1 MRRLIMLAALAALP
15 PSLTWAQPADHG
27 IDHLEPPSWW
37 TGMRSPQLEL
47 MVHGPR
53 IAELEPALHYPGVRI
68 AQVTR
73 TSNDNYMF
81 IQLNITPG
89 TLPGKLTLQF
99 RQHGKTV
106 LSHPYTLQARAAGS
120 AERIG
125 FGGADAIYEVM
136 PDRYAN
142 GDPAND
148 NTPGMT
154 ERANRQDG
162 SGRHGGDLAGMAAHL
177 DYVAAMGYTM
187 LWPTPLLEANMQQG
201 SYHGYASTNHYRIDP
216 RYGSNE
222 QYRDF
227 VAQARTRGIGVIQDV
242 VLNHIGDRHWWMRDL
257 PSEDWITHQGKFVPT
272 QHHRVAV
279 QDPYGSQADRRDF
292 TQGWF
297 VDTMPDLNQANPH
310 LATYLMQNSIWWIEY
325 AGLAGLRVD
334 TYSYSDSAF
343 LSAWS
348 ARIMGEYPKL
358 NLVGEEWSPHIP
370 IVARWQE
377 GKRNFDG
384 YASHMPGMMD
394 FPLND
399 TLRRALASD
408 DADGAQYSLTSLY
421 ETLSQDYLYA
431 DPGKMVLFEGNHDL
445 PRIYSDLHEDDAL
458 FRMAMAYV
466 LTAPRIPQFYAGTE
480 VLMTSTTGRRDDAS
494 YRRDFPGGWAGD
506 TVNAFTGAGLT
517 PRQLAAQAF
526 LKKLLNWRKGQP
538 VIHHGKTMQFGP
550 EQNTYVFFRYD
561 GARKVMVA
569 FNKNHSDTTLATAR
583 FQEMLAGVHGGD
595 DVISGQHYALG
606 DTLTLPAR
614 SVLVLALR

>member
-1 MRRLIMLAALAALP
+1 MKLIAAAALLPALLGPACAA
-15 PSLTWAQPADHG
+15 QVQDYR
-27 IDHLEPPSWW
+27 IEHLEPMSWW
-37 TGMRSPQLEL
+37 TGMHSRQLQL
-47 MVHGPR
+47 MVHGHE
-53 IAELEPALHYPGVRI
+53 IAELEPALHYPGVHITNVARG
-68 AQVTR
+68 A
-73 TSNDNYMF
+73 NHNYLF
-81 IQLNITPG
+81 IDLDLAPG
-89 TLPGKLTLQF
+89 TPPGTVHLLFQ
-99 RQHGKTV
+99 RGGKTA
-106 LSHPYTLQARAAGS
+106 LNYPYQLQARAPGS
-120 AERIG
+120 ANRAG

-136 PDRYAN
+136 PDRFAN
-142 GDPAND
+142 GNPAND
-148 NTPGMT
+148 NAAGMT
-154 ERANRQDG
+154 ERADRQDG

-187 LWPTPLLEANMQQG
+187 LWPTPLLESNMQRG
-201 SYHGYASTNHYRIDP
+201 SYHGYATTNHYRIDP

-222 QYRDF
+222 DYRNF
-227 VAQARTRGIGVIQDV
+227 VAQARARGIGVIQDV
-242 VLNHIGDRHWWMRDL
+242 VLNHIGDRHWWMQDL
-257 PSEDWITHQGKFVPT
+257 PSDDWITHQGRFVPT

-279 QDPYGSQADRRDF
+279 QDPYGAQADRRDF

-348 ARIMGEYPKL
+348 ARVMSEYPKL

-377 GKRNFDG
+377 GKQNFDG
-384 YASHMPGMMD
+384 YVSHMPGMMD

-399 TLRRALASD
+399 TLRRALDSD

-431 DPGKMVLFEGNHDL
+431 NPGNMVLFEGNHDL
-445 PRIYSDLHEDDAL
+445 PRIYSALHEDDAL

-517 PRQLAAQAF
+517 PKQLAAQAF
-526 LKKLLNWRKGQP
+526 LKKLLNWRKGQS

-561 GARKVMVA
+561 GSKKVMVA
-569 FNKNHSDTTLATAR
+569 FNKNHNDTPLATAR

-595 DVISGQHYALG
+595 DVISGRHYALG

-614 SVLVLALR
+614 SVLVLELH